1 MIFKNK
7 LFEVKKLIMLVL
19 IFMLI
24 NSLCFT
30 KNVYGVEVREKV
42 LVLYDSYKE
51 YGEKRNILNDLNRI
65 CLEVTDDIEIM
76 RFSAYDGADL
86 SQYKAIFILNLSK
99 DTLSESLKQNLIKYN
114 NKIFWVGKESYNDF
128 LNTDK
133 VIYIEELYFDNYN
146 YKKIYEVLYKNFNKE
161 YEKNTYLYFDKVT
174 PFNDLNVLIE
184 EIDYLKKNG
193 IPFFIEVPPVFKNEN
208 LSAMNRFT
216 EVLRYAQANGGE
228 IVLTLPQLV
237 SLDVQGK
244 NIEEKFD
251 LGFKNYI
258 NYWIYPT
265 AISISDYWLYRDD
278 LKELLKKT
286 DTIFIDSNVDIG
298 ILEFDKYNLSSYK
311 NVIEKVNLENGN
323 NLYNNVA
330 VNISSKLSINEFKNK
345 IKELLEKDI
354 YFKDTHDISSS
365 ITIDNLNINSNK
377 KGIFLNDKNVVQVQ
391 FIDSEKYKTVVNGYE
406 NQRHDDVNIS
416 LDKTNKILV
425 IISTVVVIL
434 FIIIA
439 LISFNIDKR
448 KFLK

>member
-65 CLEVTDDIEIM
+65 CLDVTDDIEIM
-76 RFSAYDGADL
+76 RFSAYEGADL

-208 LSAMNRFT
+208 LSAMNRFA

-391 FIDSEKYKTVVNGYE
+391 FIDSEKYKTVVDGYE
-406 NQRHDDVNIS
+406 NQRRDDVNIS

>member
-208 LSAMNRFT
+208 LSAMNRFA

-298 ILEFDKYNLSSYK
+298 NLEFNKYNLSSYK
-311 NVIEKVNLENGN
+311 NVIEKVNLEDGN
-323 NLYNNVA
+323 NLYNNIA

>member
-1 MIFKNK
+1 MTFKNK
-7 LFEVKKLIMLVL
+7 LFKVKKLIIVVL
-19 IFMLI
+19 IFILI

-30 KNVYGVEVREKV
+30 KNVYGVEPKEKV

-51 YGEKRNILNDLNRI
+51 YGEKRNTLNDLNRI
-65 CLEVTDDIEIM
+65 CLEFADDIEIM
-76 RFSAYDGADL
+76 RFSAYEGSDL
-86 SQYKAIFILNLSK
+86 SQYKTIFILNLS
-99 DTLSESLKQNLIKYN
+99 DNTLSETLKQNLIKYKN
-114 NKIFWVGKESYNDF
+114 EIFWIGKESYNDF

-133 VIYIEELYFDNYN
+133 VIYIDGLYFDNYN
-146 YKKIYEVLYKNFNKE
+146 YKKIYDVLYKYFNKE

-184 EIDYLKKNG
+184 EIDYLKKIG
-193 IPFFIEVPPVFKNEN
+193 IRFFIEVSPVFKNEN
-208 LSAMNRFT
+208 LSAMNRFA

-228 IVLTLPQLV
+228 IVLTLPPLV
-237 SLDVQGK
+237 SLDVKGK
-244 NIEEKFD
+244 NIEEKFN

-286 DTIFIDSNVDIG
+286 DTIFIDSNIDMG
-298 ILEFDKYNLSSYK
+298 ILDFDKYNLSSYK
-311 NVIEKVNLENGN
+311 NIIEKVNLDNSS

-330 VNISSKLSINEFKNK
+330 INISSKLSVKEFKNK
-345 IKELLEKDI
+345 VKELLDKDI
-354 YFKDTHDISSS
+354 YFKDTHDINSS
-365 ITIDNLNINSNK
+365 ITIDNLNIKSNK
-377 KGIFLNDKNVVQVQ
+377 NGIFLNDKNVEQVQ
-391 FIDSEKYKTVVNGYE
+391 FVDSEKYKTVMNGYE

-434 FIIIA
+434 FIIIV
-439 LISFNIDKR
+439 LINFNIDKR

>member
-76 RFSAYDGADL
+76 RFSAYEGADL

-114 NKIFWVGKESYNDF
+114 NKIFCVGKESYNDF

-208 LSAMNRFT
+208 LSAMNRFA

-391 FIDSEKYKTVVNGYE
+391 FIDSEKYKTVVDGYE
-406 NQRHDDVNIS
+406 NQRRDDVNIS

>member
-76 RFSAYDGADL
+76 RFSAYEGADL

-208 LSAMNRFT
+208 LSAMNRFA

-323 NLYNNVA
+323 NLHNNVA

>member
-7 LFEVKKLIMLVL
+7 LFEIKKLIMLVL

-76 RFSAYDGADL
+76 RFSAYEGADL

-208 LSAMNRFT
+208 LSAMNRFA

-391 FIDSEKYKTVVNGYE
+391 FIDSEKYKTVVDGYE
-406 NQRHDDVNIS
+406 NQRRDDVNIS